1 MRLLKYGHTSFLIWL
16 ACFSST
22 TVAAQ
27 ALTDGEYF
35 IKVNQTGKYIA
46 VAGAA
51 VNNGAELIQ
60 WDNEYKAH
68 FKFIVKTLTPGIYS
82 LKAVHSGRY
91 LSTDGKN
98 PVRGSRLLQ
107 WDWLNQDN
115 QKWLIQPHKNGKGYV
130 IRSVT
135 NGMKVIMQHW
145 NAGTAT
151 PQNGAVLLLTDDIS
165 TPDMILD
172 FKKNEVSPLAVTGP
186 GNIKATGIN
195 TVQQASVLNAVPAD
209 VADGIYK
216 IRINETGKYLA
227 IAGEEEMHNGMRL
240 IQWDML
246 PRNNHLFEV
255 KREDNGN
262 YSIAAVHSKKLLDV
276 VDRSTMDG
284 AQVQQWDDLKADNQ
298 QWKLMLAG
306 KGVKIVS
313 AASGKGLQLS
323 AGLTNN
329 NNGIPLVIT
338 GNSGQTFTLVPAR
351 ANKFTE
357 FITLKDVRFTVP
369 HCGDLDMFGTIT
381 ILVTNKYGNS
391 LNKYYLGNNNLVKV
405 GDALPIDMDAK
416 RVVDI
421 LGTEVRLA
429 IPSEDLAGTE
439 IHIIY
444 GINEDDADVSV
455 SGFGAPVWKP
465 GANPEGVTVF
475 DTKPYKAGGADD
487 YYLLRN
493 QLSNCMR
500 SVINGHPSINE
511 QRFFVSDLPPTCLV
525 HVNLQDEDGSDNWLD
540 VFFTIT
546 RERK

>member
-1 MRLLKYGHTSFLIWL
+1 MNRYICILFLCCGFYT
-16 ACFSST
+16 AT
-22 TVAAQ
+22 GQ
-27 ALTDGEYF
+27 ALKDGEYF
-35 IKVNQTGKYIA
+35 IKVNQTGKFLA

-68 FKFIVKTLTPGIYS
+68 FKFILKTLAPNIYS

-91 LSTDGKN
+91 LSTDGQH
-98 PVRGSRLLQ
+98 PVRGARLLQ

-115 QKWLIQPHKNGKGYV
+115 QKWLIQPHKSGKGYV
-130 IRSVT
+130 MHSVA

-145 NAGTAT
+145 NAATAT

-172 FKKNEVSPLAVTGP
+172 FKKNETGPLAVTGP
-186 GNIKATGIN
+186 GGVKAGGVTNLQQGSVINNIE
-195 TVQQASVLNAVPAD
+195 AD

-216 IRINETGKYLA
+216 IRINESGKYLA
-227 IAGEEEMHNGMRL
+227 IAGQEDMNNGMRL

-246 PRNNHLFEV
+246 PRNNHLFEL
-255 KREDNGN
+255 KKEDNGN
-262 YSIAAVHSKKLLDV
+262 YSIRAVHSRKVLDV

-284 AQVQQWDDLKADNQ
+284 AQVQQWDNLQGDNQ
-298 QWKLMLAG
+298 QWKLIKAAN
-306 KGVKIVS
+306 GVKIISV
-313 AASGKGLQLS
+313 ASGKGLQL
-323 AGLTNN
+323 AGGSTNR
-329 NNGIPLVIT
+329 NNGT
-338 GNSGQTFTLVPAR
+338 GLIINSNSGQTFTLEPAR
-351 ANKFTE
+351 AIKFTDY
-357 FITLKDVRFTVP
+357 ITLKDVRFTVP
-369 HCGDLDMFGTIT
+369 HGGDLDMFGTIT
-381 ILVTNKYGNS
+381 ILVTNRNGNS
-391 LNKYYLGNNNLVKV
+391 LNKYYLTNNNLVKV

-416 RVVDI
+416 RVVDF
-421 LGTEVRLA
+421 LGSEVRLA

-439 IHIIY
+439 IHVIY
-444 GINEDDADVSV
+444 GLNEDDADVSI

-465 GANPEGVTVF
+465 GANPEGVTAF

-500 SVINGHPSINE
+500 SVINGHPAVNE
-511 QRFFVSDLPPTCLV
+511 QRFFVSDLPPSCLV